1 MVLEY
6 MDRGT
11 AQHLSKEGLLDLE
24 GTPRASQH
32 CLSLHYHCWHGPA
45 ACSARNSSWN
55 NIYKSVAVLIV
66 ARLLPAELDVPSH
79 ELRVAQGVGALRHN

>member
-32 CLSLHYHCWHGPA
+32 CLSLHYHSVLVCA
-45 ACSARNSSWN
+45 SVLARSGGLFREEQLLEKHLQVSSGSDRSQTATGR
-55 NIYKSVAVLIV
+55 IGRPFA
-66 ARLLPAELDVPSH
+66 
-79 ELRVAQGVGALRHN
+79 